1 MKANSAGRYD
11 EAAPTYGN
19 VHDVALH
26 VTLLGLTAVAFVVA
40 VRNVLS
46 ATGAAMAAYAAGCG
60 LVLLLLCKPLNYGLR
75 VLHSSVDLSA
85 FPARPHERWIF
96 VNGICAGTRWLQENL
111 DMIATVF
118 GRPVV
123 GVHNRTY
130 GIVLDL
136 VECLVQRDFGYMTAD
151 IRIAHNAIK
160 TTLLDPDVHRVVL
173 LAHSQGGIIISAALD
188 ALSYSDLPVE
198 AWDKL
203 EVYTFGCA
211 ANHFSNPPRCVCRR
225 RADSPIPMQLPRY
238 PRTLRQIAVIE
249 HYANELDFVA
259 KMGVLNFTGN
269 PATNPAPAP
278 TATAATPIPVIPA
291 TPAAATATATTP
303 LIGSGGSGTGST
315 GSFVGKVFMRMG
327 TGGHLFC
334 QHYLGPMFS
343 GLRPEFLDETVV
355 TTDGS
360 AAMVG
365 TAGDVHDVER
375 LLADA
380 VGVSQGALPVAQRT
394 VRDVSRLW
402 KYKNGNVPQ

>member
-1 MKANSAGRYD
+1 MTSPFRCGPRADANNAGRYD

-19 VHDVALH
+19 AHDVALH

-60 LVLLLLCKPLNYGLR
+60 LVLLLLCKPLNYGPR

-96 VNGICAGTRWLQENL
+96 VNGNCAGTRWLQENL

-160 TTLLDPDVHRVVL
+160 TTLLDPAVHRVVL
-173 LAHSQGGIIISAALD
+173 LAHSQGGIIVSAALD
-188 ALSYSDLPVE
+188 ALSYADLPVE

-203 EVYTFGCA
+203 EIYTFGCA
-211 ANHFSNPPRCVCRR
+211 ANHFSNPPRCVCCHHTG
-225 RADSPIPMQLPRY
+225 SPGPKQPSRHS
-238 PRTLRQIAVIE
+238 RNLRQIAVIE
-249 HYANELDFVA
+249 HYANERDFVA
-259 KMGVLNFTGN
+259 RMGALNFTGK
-269 PATNPAPAP
+269 PAAS
-278 TATAATPIPVIPA
+278 
-291 TPAAATATATTP
+291 PAAAAPAATTTPP
-303 LIGSGGSGTGST
+303 LIGGGG

-327 TGGHLFC
+327 AGGHLFC

-343 GLRPEFLDETVV
+343 GLRPEFLDEMVV
-355 TTDGS
+355 TDDES
-360 AAMVG
+360 AAVVG
-365 TAGDVHDVER
+365 TAGGAQDVER
-375 LLADA
+375 LTADA
-380 VGVSQGALPVAQRT
+380 GVSRAALPVAQRT
-394 VRDVSRLW
+394 VREVSRLW
-402 KYKNGNVPQ
+402 KYKDGKVPQ